1 MDGTRGVTVQARD
14 GEEACPYCRERFA
27 RGERVLVCEGCQAPY
42 HEECMRH
49 ELGRCATLG
58 CGGRRALPRAV
69 GGAAE
74 APSRPVE
81 ATIAIPDRS
90 RCAACQEALRVDEQ
104 VLVCASCR
112 AEYHRPCAE
121 RTARCSHRGCT
132 SEHARRRVHGDARD
146 RLVLAAFVGAAALA
160 LVTGVLL
167 LALFFGEGVDLDV
180 ALLVAPGLM
189 SVVLGLAGWCGR
201 AFDRPVRFG
210 APAPPPSPPAP
221 PTTVPACATCLR
233 LLVRGEPLLE
243 CEGCAGQHHP
253 GCLRGA
259 GRCRVA
265 GCAGRRAVP
274 RRAR

>member
-14 GEEACPYCRERFA
+14 GEGACPYCRAGFA
-27 RGERVLVCEGCQAPY
+27 PGERALVCEGCQAPY

-74 APSRPVE
+74 APPRPVE
-81 ATIAIPDRS
+81 PRRPTATDRS
-90 RCAACQEALRVDEQ
+90 RCAGCQEALRVDEP

-112 AEYHRPCAE
+112 AEYHPPCAE
-121 RTARCSHRGCT
+121 RTARCLHAGCT
-132 SEHARRRVHGDARD
+132 SQDARRRAHGDPRD
-146 RLVLAAFVGAAALA
+146 RLVLAAFVGAVVFA

-167 LALFFGEGVDLDV
+167 LTSIFGEGADLDV
-180 ALLVAPGLM
+180 AVVVAPGLA

-201 AFDRPVRFG
+201 AFDRPGRFG
-210 APAPPPSPPAP
+210 APSPPSPSAP
-221 PTTVPACATCLR
+221 PSTPPTCATCWR

-243 CEGCAGQHHP
+243 CDGCAGQHHP
-253 GCLRGA
+253 GCLRQA
-259 GRCRVA
+259 RRCRVA
-265 GCAGRRAVP
+265 GCAGTRAVP